1 MRVWGSCGLS
11 LIGDIFLRLDLSNQ
25 ASCFPTLSP
34 WLVCAQKGLLN
45 ILQPRLPPHHQHSR
59 SSPSCPIFPNQSDAC
74 CASQTSCSSFLHHSL
89 EPPCT
94 VAAPTKQSH
103 WIQAISGGGV
113 LTKAL
118 FASCLCPFVG
128 EIGSGPKEYNRFS
141 KTPAFPAAL
150 GVAVRTA
157 EPAGSVEW
165 SGPVVPDLQTYE
177 MKLQYQD

>member
-103 WIQAISGGGV
+103 WIQAISGGGSLQKHFLPRVCV
-113 LTKAL
+113 LL
-118 FASCLCPFVG
+118 WV
-128 EIGSGPKEYNRFS
+128 R
-141 KTPAFPAAL
+141 L
-150 GVAVRTA
+150 GQVQRSTTDS
-157 EPAGSVEW
+157 P
-165 SGPVVPDLQTYE
+165 
-177 MKLQYQD
+177 KLQPFQQLLV